1 MQGLLVMADISGYT
15 AFVAGTEQEHSQEI
29 LAELMEAIS
38 KSFGGKL
45 VVDQVEGDA
54 LCCTTERTDVGVVD
68 WLRETFRVFHRRLR
82 DIRVATTCP
91 CRACATVQE
100 LGLKFVVH
108 RGTFSR
114 YEVAGR
120 VQLHGNDVNLVHR
133 LLKNTVPGRE
143 YLLATAA
150 AFAEWPESLRAEL
163 VPAPQ
168 TYDLGAVDASYL
180 DLRPVRQAVWTEERP
195 KVDPTAANFRS
206 TARFPG
212 SPDQV
217 WHVMTDPRLRQIWMG
232 VPRVDFVPGARG
244 SLVGAE
250 YHCVHGENQKAVF
263 KVIDCAA
270 PREITMQMDFPM
282 VGSVLRTDRIEA
294 EGPATTRVES
304 AASWSNSGI
313 RGAFVN
319 VMVSR
324 LLRKYST
331 EYDKRVTEL
340 LSEERAREGV
350 AAER

>member
-1 MQGLLVMADISGYT
+1 MADISGYT

-45 VVDQVEGDA
+45 TVDQVEGDA
-54 LCCTTERTDVGVVD
+54 LCCTTEHTDVGVVD

-82 DIRVATTCP
+82 DIRTATTCP

-150 AFAEWPESLRAEL
+150 ALAEWPESLRSEFVA
-163 VPAPQ
+163 APQ

-180 DLRPVRQAVWTEERP
+180 DLRTVRQDVWAEQRP
-195 KVDPTAANFRS
+195 KVDLDAANFRS
-206 TARFPG
+206 TARFTAT
-212 SPDQV
+212 PDEV
-217 WHVMTDPRLRQIWMG
+217 WRVMTDARLRRIWMG
-232 VPRVDFVPGARG
+232 VPRVDFMPGARG

-250 YHCVHGENQKAVF
+250 YHCIHGENQKAVF
-263 KVIDCAA
+263 KVLDCSA

-282 VGSVLRTDRIEA
+282 VGSVLRTDRIEP
-294 EGPATTRVES
+294 EGPSTTRVDS
-304 AASWSNSGI
+304 AAAWKTTGI
-313 RGAFVN
+313 RGPIVN

-324 LLRKYST
+324 LLRKYT
-331 EYDKRVTEL
+331 DEYDKRVMEL
-340 LSEERAREGV
+340 ISEQRAREGV
-350 AAER
+350 AAQG